1 MSLGGPFSQ
10 WKIKH
15 STKLDREL
23 SGRRVAT
30 HTHTHT
36 HTQRRETDRQTDRQT
51 DRDRDRET
59 KTEEKYV
66 WTGELTHIIMEF
78 EKSHNLP
85 SAGRKSW

>member
-36 HTQRRETDRQTDRQT
+36 HTEERDRQTDRQT
-51 DRDRDRET
+51 DRQRQRQRDKDR
-59 KTEEKYV
+59 
-66 WTGELTHIIMEF
+66 GEICMDWRID
-78 EKSHNLP
+78 SYNY
-85 SAGRKSW
+85 GI